1 MPYIDVIKAQKR
13 SEEGDAKDR
22 VVPNQQQRLN
32 QEREKRQKSVEDADE
47 GRLEVSRV
55 KKEVG
60 RTETEPNEIT
70 EVDERGSDWKVT
82 EAELNRI

>member
-1 MPYIDVIKAQKR
+1 
-13 SEEGDAKDR
+13 
-22 VVPNQQQRLN
+22 
-32 QEREKRQKSVEDADE
+32 VEDADE
-47 GRLEVSRV
+47 RRLEVSRV

-70 EVDERGSDWKVT
+70 EVDERGEDWKEI